1 MLDKRIEDNFV
12 AILEE
17 ELIPAMGCT
26 EPIALAYASAK
37 ARQVLGSAPEKIT
50 AECSGNMIKNVRC
63 VSIPNSD
70 GMIGIEAACA
80 LGALAGDADRCMEVL
95 EAVDDEGREKARQF
109 VDAKSCRVEFLDSE
123 IPLHFIIRMMAGT
136 DNVMVEVRHSHTNI
150 VKIEKNGT
158 VLLKKIG
165 MEQEKGQL
173 ADRSDLTIDNIKKF
187 ADSVDLGRIRHLF
200 DRQIQYN
207 MDIAY
212 EGMSGNY
219 GLGLGR
225 MIRETYAESVVTRMK
240 AYACAASEARMGG
253 CDMPVIINSGSGN
266 QGIASSVPVI
276 VYARENNISSQR
288 LYRALAFSSL
298 ITTYQK
304 EFIGKLSAFCGAVSA
319 SCASAAAIT
328 YLAGGT
334 TRQIKDTIDNTLAN
348 IPGIICDGAK
358 ISCAAKIASSLDAAM
373 MGHYLSM
380 QGKAYE
386 AYTGIL
392 KEDAEETI
400 SCVGYIGKVGM
411 HQTDKEIIKMM
422 LSEEPNAEAAETSAS
437 EASEAYAYVDG
448 SYNVNTKVYGYG
460 GFLMHEGGKEIL
472 MGNGS
477 DEEMALMRNVAGE
490 ISGSIAAVKKA
501 IELGIKEL
509 TIYYDYAGIEHWA
522 LGTWKRNKTGTKAYY
537 EYMQSVKDKIAL
549 KFVKVTGHSGIEG
562 NEEADSL
569 AKQAVGI
576 K

>member
-1 MLDKRIEDNFV
+1 MNQNIQDNFIK
-12 AILEE
+12 ILEE

-26 EPIALAYASAK
+26 EPIALAYASA
-37 ARQVLGSAPEKIT
+37 RCREVLGCEPERIN
-50 AECSGNMIKNVRC
+50 AYCSGNMIKNVRC
-63 VSIPNSD
+63 VSIPNSN

-80 LGALAGDADRCMEVL
+80 LGALAGDASKCMEVL
-95 EAVDDEGREKARQF
+95 EAVDDEGRSAAEKF
-109 VDAKSCRVEFLDSE
+109 VGDKRCHVEFLDSE
-123 IPLHFIIRMMAGT
+123 IPLHFIIEMSAGN
-136 DNVMVEVRHSHTNI
+136 DSASVEVRYSHTNI
-150 VKIEKNGT
+150 YCVKKNGEVFKFASAEINSEDDNRT
-158 VLLKKIG
+158 C
-165 MEQEKGQL
+165 
-173 ADRSDLTIDNIKKF
+173 ADRSQLSIENIKQF
-187 ADSVDLGRIRHLF
+187 ADEVELSKVRHLF

-225 MIRETYAESVVTRMK
+225 VIRETYAESVVTRMK

-276 VYARENNISSQR
+276 VYARENNIQSER
-288 LYRALAFSSL
+288 LYRALVFSSL
-298 ITTYQK
+298 LTTFQK

-334 TRQIKDTIDNTLAN
+334 IKQIKDTIDNTLAN

-373 MGHYLSM
+373 MGHYLAM
-380 QGKAYE
+380 KGKAYE

-392 KEDAEETI
+392 KEEAGETI

-422 LSEEPNAEAAETSAS
+422 LEE
-437 EASEAYAYVDG
+437 
-448 SYNVNTKVYGYG
+448 
-460 GFLMHEGGKEIL
+460 
-472 MGNGS
+472 
-477 DEEMALMRNVAGE
+477 
-490 ISGSIAAVKKA
+490 
-501 IELGIKEL
+501 
-509 TIYYDYAGIEHWA
+509 
-522 LGTWKRNKTGTKAYY
+522 
-537 EYMQSVKDKIAL
+537 
-549 KFVKVTGHSGIEG
+549 
-562 NEEADSL
+562 
-569 AKQAVGI
+569 
-576 K
+576 

>member
-1 MLDKRIEDNFV
+1 MDKYINDNFIK
-12 AILEE
+12 ILEE

-26 EPIALAYASAK
+26 EPIALAYASA
-37 ARQVLGSAPEKIT
+37 RCREVLGCMPEKIN
-50 AECSGNMIKNVRC
+50 AYCSGNMIKNVRC
-63 VSIPNSD
+63 VSIPNSH

-80 LGALAGDADRCMEVL
+80 LGALAGDASKCMEVL
-95 EAVDDEGREKARQF
+95 EAVDDEGRSAAEQF
-109 VDAKSCRVEFLDSE
+109 VNDKNCHVEYLDSE
-123 IPLHFIIRMMAGT
+123 IPLHFIIEMEAGEESAS
-136 DNVMVEVRHSHTNI
+136 VEVRHSHTNI
-150 VKIEKNGT
+150 YSIRKNGE
-158 VLLKKIG
+158 VLKMASEPLKNDAQGIF
-165 MEQEKGQL
+165 
-173 ADRSDLTIDNIKKF
+173 ADRSQLSIENIKQF
-187 ADSVDLGRIRHLF
+187 ADEVELSKVRHLF

-225 MIRETYAESVVTRMK
+225 VIRETYAESVVTRMK

-276 VYARENNISSQR
+276 VYARENNIQSER
-288 LYRALAFSSL
+288 LYRALVFSSL
-298 ITTYQK
+298 LTTFQK

-334 TRQIKDTIDNTLAN
+334 IKQIKDTIDNTLAN

-373 MGHYLSM
+373 MGHYLAM
-380 QGKAYE
+380 KGKAYE

-392 KEDAEETI
+392 KEEAGETI

-422 LSEEPNAEAAETSAS
+422 LEE
-437 EASEAYAYVDG
+437 
-448 SYNVNTKVYGYG
+448 
-460 GFLMHEGGKEIL
+460 
-472 MGNGS
+472 
-477 DEEMALMRNVAGE
+477 
-490 ISGSIAAVKKA
+490 
-501 IELGIKEL
+501 
-509 TIYYDYAGIEHWA
+509 
-522 LGTWKRNKTGTKAYY
+522 
-537 EYMQSVKDKIAL
+537 
-549 KFVKVTGHSGIEG
+549 
-562 NEEADSL
+562 
-569 AKQAVGI
+569 
-576 K
+576 